1 MAPERVSETQSLLRG
16 TPGVQDREGA
26 RPGPAPAAGGAI
38 PVGSLATVRSSRT
51 SRRAISLHVAL
62 IVFVPACVALT
73 WWQVL
78 RALSGNTLSWAYT
91 VEWPIFAAYAVFMWW
106 RLVHDDDAPAERA
119 GPAAGALDTSPDT
132 SPDIGLDS
140 SPPDAGPA
148 PGGEDDE
155 LAAYNRYLADLHA
168 SGRQKRW

>member
-1 MAPERVSETQSLLRG
+1 M
-16 TPGVQDREGA
+16 
-26 RPGPAPAAGGAI
+26 
-38 PVGSLATVRSSRT
+38 RSSRT

-132 SPDIGLDS
+132 SPDT
-140 SPPDAGPA
+140 GPA
-148 PGGEDDE
+148 PRGEDDE

-168 SGRQKRW
+168 SGKQKRW